1 MIKRCMRPSRRTSN
15 VVREFEGADL
25 GHATRSARLLKVVD
39 ALARQPSAS
48 FPKATGS
55 DVELEG
61 LYRIL
66 SNTHTGWEDILD
78 PHKRKT
84 AERCAGNEVV
94 VVHDTT
100 EFQLS
105 HADPAE
111 VGYLQTGKPG
121 FYAHVSLAVSADGQR
136 RPLGVVGVQTVF
148 RAQRRRHQRKRNQ
161 SGSFTTR
168 QADRESLRWEA
179 GVAQSAL
186 LLAEAR
192 PVHVAD
198 READSYSLLA
208 RMQMKGDRFVVR
220 IKHDRRARSL
230 KDAEAGALEWSHLKG
245 IISSAEAC
253 LEREVPL
260 SARRGHTAPVAKRQ
274 HPKRDARMAKLRFA
288 ATRVEL
294 RRPRYFGDELPRTLA
309 VNCVRVYEVDAPEGQ
324 EPVEWLL
331 FTTEPV
337 DTAEAI
343 ARVVDFYRTRW
354 VVEEFFKALK
364 SGCIYEERQL
374 ESRRALLNAL
384 AIFLPIAC
392 HMLWLRSRAHYAPDE
407 PATEVLTLTQ
417 ILVLRAVARRPIP
430 KSPTARDVLLAVA
443 GLGGH
448 LKNNGEPGWA
458 SIRHGLER
466 LLDFEI
472 GWQAARNPLDFQD
485 QS

>member
-1 MIKRCMRPSRRTSN
+1 M
-15 VVREFEGADL
+15 
-25 GHATRSARLLKVVD
+25 
-39 ALARQPSAS
+39 
-48 FPKATGS
+48 
-55 DVELEG
+55 
-61 LYRIL
+61 
-66 SNTHTGWEDILD
+66 
-78 PHKRKT
+78 
-84 AERCAGNEVV
+84 
-94 VVHDTT
+94 
-100 EFQLS
+100 
-105 HADPAE
+105 
-111 VGYLQTGKPG
+111 
-121 FYAHVSLAVSADGQR
+121 
-136 RPLGVVGVQTVF
+136 
-148 RAQRRRHQRKRNQ
+148 
-161 SGSFTTR
+161 
-168 QADRESLRWEA
+168 
-179 GVAQSAL
+179 
-186 LLAEAR
+186 
-192 PVHVAD
+192 
-198 READSYSLLA
+198 
-208 RMQMKGDRFVVR
+208 
-220 IKHDRRARSL
+220 
-230 KDAEAGALEWSHLKG
+230 
-245 IISSAEAC
+245 
-253 LEREVPL
+253 
-260 SARRGHTAPVAKRQ
+260 
-274 HPKRDARMAKLRFA
+274 
-288 ATRVEL
+288 
-294 RRPRYFGDELPRTLA
+294 
-309 VNCVRVYEVDAPEGQ
+309 YEVDAPEGQ